1 MQQDACFRKLNFHI
15 LFYFR
20 KIAKITKSY
29 LNLSVQKNQSFFTLA

>member
-1 MQQDACFRKLNFHI
+1 MFLQTAFPHI
-15 LFYFR
+15 VYFR